1 MTERISSLI
10 DGELAAAA
18 ERDETLRSLGEG
30 TPERERWDAYHL
42 IGDALRATHG
52 VGVDKEAFAKR
63 LNDEPTILAP
73 RRKAVPASSLMR
85 WPVRI
90 AASLAAVGFVGW
102 IAMSFFDT
110 PLQSNQVAASAV
122 RATFVSSSGGG
133 SAAPTFPAP
142 SAGSLATTNEA
153 IARASGAPQAASNLD
168 DYLWAHQRFSPA
180 SLTHDVAPYV
190 RLVSGRGAG
199 Q

>member
-10 DGELAAAA
+10 DGELASGNEQDQA
-18 ERDETLRSLGEG
+18 LRGLGEG

-52 VGVDKEAFAKR
+52 VGIGKEAFAKR

-73 RRKAVPASSLMR
+73 RRLEPRLLEHASPIR
-85 WPVRI
+85 WPMRI
-90 AASLAAVGFVGW
+90 AASIAAIVFVGW
-102 IAMSFFDT
+102 FVVAFFDT
-110 PLQSNQVAASAV
+110 PLATNQVAESAV
-122 RATFVSSSGGG
+122 RPTLVSTTASGTMSSTFGAFPVPPAGTA
-133 SAAPTFPAP
+133 AAPAP
-142 SAGSLATTNEA
+142 
-153 IARASGAPQAASNLD
+153 SNLD
-168 DYLWAHQRFSPA
+168 DYVWAHQRFSPS

-190 RLVSGRGAG
+190 RLVSGRGAA